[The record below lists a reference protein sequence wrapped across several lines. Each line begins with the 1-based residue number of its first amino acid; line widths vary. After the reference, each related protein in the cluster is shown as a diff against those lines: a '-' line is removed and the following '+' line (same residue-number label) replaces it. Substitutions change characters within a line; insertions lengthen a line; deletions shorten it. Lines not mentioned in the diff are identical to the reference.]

1 MFSTGLT
8 AYDSGNHFHFAIVK
22 EDKVL
27 ANTHAYTASS
37 YDACS
42 VTIVTD
48 CNRGE
53 DVWVAN
59 KQGDTRSITGDQA
72 GVNHF
77 TGFEIN

>member
-8 AYDSGNHFHFAIVK
+8 AYESSNHYHFAIVK

-27 ANTHAYTASS
+27 ANTHAYTASG
-37 YDACS
+37 YEACS
-42 VTIVTD
+42 VTVVTN

-59 KQGDTRSITGDQA
+59 KQSTTRHIYGEQA

-77 TGFEIN
+77 TGFKIN